1 MEKQFKLNT
10 GMFAIAFLLICAVPA
25 WSQVTPG
32 TTVTAAAKAEV
43 KYPAAE
49 ALKNFKADPSN
60 PQWSKM
66 QLVLLQD
73 KAELEAGL
81 AKGTLSNEQA
91 KELTRKIGLMESQVK
106 EIAPVNPIEKAS
118 AERAARVK
126 QADQK
131 ATAREI
137 MNSRQMNRS
146 QFVAMDAADQ
156 KQAILN
162 NVNITD
168 LVNANP
174 SAMGQRMENMFYI
187 PVSSFRQFD
196 IEKQIH
202 ILNNP
207 SSYII
212 VNDGAVI
219 PSAGAEKNYPV
230 VKSKTITRAELNSY
244 SPEKKKAIEDSNDFV
259 ITE

>member
-10 GMFAIAFLLICAVPA
+10 GMFAIAFMLICSVPA
-25 WSQVTPG
+25 WSQVTLG
-32 TTVTAAAKAEV
+32 TTGRAVSKSEV

-49 ALKNFKADPSN
+49 ALNNFKADPSN

-81 AKGTLSNEQA
+81 AKGTLSNEKT

-106 EIAPVNPIEKAS
+106 EIAPVNPIEKAT
-118 AERAARVK
+118 AEKEARLK
-126 QADQK
+126 QAEQK
-131 ATAREI
+131 ATARELI
-137 MNSRQMNRS
+137 SSGQMNRS
-146 QFVAMDAADQ
+146 QFVKMDVAGQ

-162 NVNITD
+162 NVNISD
-168 LVNANP
+168 LVNG
-174 SAMGQRMENMFYI
+174 SSSLGQRLDNTYYI
-187 PVSSFRQFD
+187 PVSSFRQYD
-196 IEKQIH
+196 IDKQIH

-212 VNDGAVI
+212 VSDGAVI
-219 PSAGAEKNYPV
+219 PSAGSEKNYHV
-230 VKSKTITRAELNSY
+230 VKSKSITRAELNSY
-244 SPEKKKAIEDSNDFV
+244 SPEKKKAIEESKDFV
-259 ITE
+259 ITD